1 MRALIEKMALIEN
14 ILAVDKFNFRTNIY
28 QTDAGQFAKKHAK
41 IGIVEQQIEMI
52 EDEASDKPAA
62 TTRTPSA
69 RSSKSRATSSAK
81 SKRSSNQSPKQIE
94 AKLKME
100 EPLNVS
106 TSKSKKVFYLSNIP
120 YVLRKNVTM
129 NLNKEV
135 S

>member
-1 MRALIEKMALIEN
+1 MRALIEN
-14 ILAVDKFNFRTNIY
+14 ILAVDKFNFRFRTNIY

-106 TSKSKKVFYLSNIP
+106 TSKSKKVFNLSNIFIL
-120 YVLRKNVTM
+120 YVLRK
-129 NLNKEV
+129 L
-135 S
+135 SLRL